1 MQITYVLVPVNQ
13 KTWNKEREH
22 SHILFQELVPTRW
35 SDCPLKQVT
44 HMYRNEKEYS
54 SWTNLFRHLVANKS
68 FLNKITS

>member
-1 MQITYVLVPVNQ
+1 MQTTYVLVPVNQ

-54 SWTNLFRHLVANKS
+54 S
-68 FLNKITS
+68 